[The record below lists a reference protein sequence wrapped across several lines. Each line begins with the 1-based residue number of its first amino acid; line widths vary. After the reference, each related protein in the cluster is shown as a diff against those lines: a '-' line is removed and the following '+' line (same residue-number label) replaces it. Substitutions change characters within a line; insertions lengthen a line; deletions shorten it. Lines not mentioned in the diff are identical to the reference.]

1 MADPMQYLTE
11 DPSYLLIGLG
21 VAAVACLLALKITQQ
36 GKFLIWA
43 GGLAAVAA
51 GLFLFELLYVT
62 DAERVE
68 AVVYDLAR
76 AIAASDIDRIK
87 SHLDDKVTLGMR
99 GKTTDGSLMLRLVLP
114 MLRQTRF
121 DFVRVSQL
129 TAAAGSQTKRGSAE
143 FKVTATGIYNENGNE
158 IPLAAPATEWSLGF
172 SERSPGVWKVT
183 RVTAIKLPGDV
194 ARALFNG
201 R

>member
-1 MADPMQYLTE
+1 MHYLTE
-11 DPSYLLIGLG
+11 DPSYVLIGLG
-21 VAAVACLLALKITQQ
+21 VAAAACLLALRITQQ

-43 GGLAAVAA
+43 GALVALAATVF
-51 GLFLFELLYVT
+51 GFERFYVT

-76 AIAASDIDRIK
+76 AIEASDIDAIK

-99 GKTTDGSLMLRLVLP
+99 GRTMDGSMTLRLVLP

-121 DFVRVSQL
+121 DFVRISQL

-143 FKVTATGIYNENGNE
+143 FKVTATGTFEQGGTE
-158 IPLAAPATEWSLGF
+158 VPLAALATEWSLGF

-183 RVTAIKLPGDV
+183 RVTAIKLPV
-194 ARALFNG
+194 EVSKALFG

>member
-1 MADPMQYLTE
+1 MADPMYYLTE

-21 VAAVACLLALKITQQ
+21 LATLACLLALKLTQQ
-36 GKFLIWA
+36 GKFLVWA

-51 GLFLFELLYVT
+51 AVFAFEHFYVT

-68 AVVYDLAR
+68 AVVYDLAD
-76 AIAASDIDRIK
+76 AVKVSDVDRIK
-87 SHLDDKVTLGMR
+87 SHIDDKVTFGLR
-99 GKTTDGSLMLRLVLP
+99 GRTMDGSMTLRMVLP

-121 DFVRVSQL
+121 DFVRVGQL
-129 TAAAGSQTKRGSAE
+129 TTSAGSQTKRGSAE
-143 FKVTATGIYNENGNE
+143 FKVSASGIFDDGGHEFPVTVVG
-158 IPLAAPATEWSLGF
+158 TEWSLGL
-172 SERSPGVWKVT
+172 SERSPGVWKIN

-194 ARALFNG
+194 ARTLFG

>member
-1 MADPMQYLTE
+1 MHYLTE

-21 VAAVACLLALKITQQ
+21 MTVLACLVALKATQQ

-43 GGLAAVAA
+43 GALATVAAAVFA
-51 GLFLFELLYVT
+51 FEQFYVT

-76 AIAASDIDRIK
+76 AVEASDVDRIR
-87 SHLDDKVTLGMR
+87 SHLEDNVTLGMR
-99 GKTTDGSLMLRLVLP
+99 GRTIDGSMTLRLVLP
-114 MLRQTRF
+114 LIRQTRF

-129 TAAAGSQTKRGSAE
+129 AAAAGSQTKRGSAE
-143 FKVTATGIYNENGNE
+143 FKVTANGIFNQGGNE
-158 IPLAAPATEWSLGF
+158 VPMPPMATEWSLGF
-172 SERSPGVWKVT
+172 SERSPGVWKVN
-183 RVTAIKLPGDV
+183 RITAIRLPGDV
-194 ARALFNG
+194 ARVLFG

>member
-1 MADPMQYLTE
+1 MHYLTE
-11 DPSYLLIGLG
+11 DPLYLLIGLG

-43 GGLAAVAA
+43 GVLAAVAA
-51 GLFLFELLYVT
+51 GLFLFERFYVT
-62 DAERVE
+62 DAERIE

-76 AIAASDIDRIK
+76 AIEASDVDRVK
-87 SHLDDKVTLGMR
+87 SHLDDKVTLGRRDRRM
-99 GKTTDGSLMLRLVLP
+99 DGSFALGMVLP
-114 MLRQTRF
+114 LLKRTRF
-121 DFVRVSQL
+121 DFVRVAQL
-129 TAAAGSQTKRGSAE
+129 TTSAGSQTKQGTAE
-143 FKVTATGIYNENGNE
+143 FKVTATGVFNEGGSE
-158 IPLAAPATEWSLGF
+158 IPVVATATEWSLGF

-194 ARALFNG
+194 AKALFG